1 MAQHT
6 CSINEMHLPQWK
18 GGDKTCPLRHVGSQ
32 LVIKQRHE
40 VMTCPAIQVLLPVYA
55 FVYVMCI
62 TYHDR
67 IHPCLLLALHLFRQY
82 HGTHGII
89 FLPGSI

>member
-1 MAQHT
+1 
-6 CSINEMHLPQWK
+6 
-18 GGDKTCPLRHVGSQ
+18 
-32 LVIKQRHE
+32 
-40 VMTCPAIQVLLPVYA
+40 MTCPAIQVLLPVYA